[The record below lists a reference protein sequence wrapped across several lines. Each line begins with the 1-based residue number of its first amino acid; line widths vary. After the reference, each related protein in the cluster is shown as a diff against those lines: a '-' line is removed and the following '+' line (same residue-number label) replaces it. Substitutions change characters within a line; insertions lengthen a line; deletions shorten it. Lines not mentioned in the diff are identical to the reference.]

1 MAVPATQ
8 CLVRS
13 WRLRFDE
20 TGSDRVAG
28 ELGTVSQSQ
37 RLKDVGAVAL
47 DGLETDGQQTEQREV
62 PASCLKTIGQALK
75 SATRTLH
82 CTAASFVGDANA
94 ELRFREFDVYRRGS
108 TRAYWAAFVRHS
120 AQKKCAR
127 QLLRLLMR
135 LLVFGSFPPP
145 STG

>member
-1 MAVPATQ
+1 MAAPATQ

-82 CTAASFVGDANA
+82 CTSASFVGDANA
-94 ELRFREFDVYRRGS
+94 TSDSENSMSIAVAAPGAYR
-108 TRAYWAAFVRHS
+108 AAFVRHS

-135 LLVFGSFPPP
+135 LLVFGSVTPP

>member
-1 MAVPATQ
+1 MAAPATQ

-47 DGLETDGQQTEQREV
+47 DGLETDGQQGCDFLRRVSFGDEFDAA
-62 PASCLKTIGQALK
+62 PAVVTSRNPVQPFLKTMAG
-75 SATRTLH
+75 
-82 CTAASFVGDANA
+82 
-94 ELRFREFDVYRRGS
+94 
-108 TRAYWAAFVRHS
+108 
-120 AQKKCAR
+120 
-127 QLLRLLMR
+127 MR
-135 LLVFGSFPPP
+135 SPP
-145 STG
+145 SDRLWG